1 MKRRIAL
8 TLLCIVTALL
18 QTAWPEALCVASI
31 GPNLAVIL
39 TASFALMCGSRTG
52 MLMGF
57 WTGMLIDLFSGGRV
71 GYYALIY
78 AWTGFLAGFAY
89 RIFYDDDIKTP
100 MLLIGLSD
108 LLCGLYQYIGSFL
121 LRGRIHFFFYLGRII
136 IPELIYTVILGV
148 FVYQLNYLINKKT
161 IRGYFSV

>member
-39 TASFALMCGSRTG
+39 TASFALMCGSR
-52 MLMGF
+52 
-57 WTGMLIDLFSGGRV
+57 TGMLIDLFSGGRV

>member
-31 GPNLAVIL
+31 EPNLAVIL

-57 WTGMLIDLFSGGRV
+57 WTGLWRQSWLLCADLRMDRFSGW
-71 GYYALIY
+71 L
-78 AWTGFLAGFAY
+78 
-89 RIFYDDDIKTP
+89 RIP
-100 MLLIGLSD
+100 NLL
-108 LLCGLYQYIGSFL
+108 
-121 LRGRIHFFFYLGRII
+121 
-136 IPELIYTVILGV
+136 
-148 FVYQLNYLINKKT
+148 
-161 IRGYFSV
+161 

>member
-31 GPNLAVIL
+31 EPNLAVIL

-57 WTGMLIDLFSGGRV
+57 WTGLLIDLFSGGRV

-78 AWTGFLAGFAY
+78 AWIGFLAGFAY
-89 RIFYDDDIKTP
+89 R
-100 MLLIGLSD
+100 
-108 LLCGLYQYIGSFL
+108 
-121 LRGRIHFFFYLGRII
+121 FFMM
-136 IPELIYTVILGV
+136 
-148 FVYQLNYLINKKT
+148 T
-161 IRGYFSV
+161 ISRHRCF

>member
-31 GPNLAVIL
+31 EPNLAVIL

-57 WTGMLIDLFSGGRV
+57 WTGLLIDLFSGGRV

-78 AWTGFLAGFAY
+78 AWIGFLAGFAY
-89 RIFYDDDIKTP
+89 RFFYDDDIKTP

-121 LRGRIHFFFYLGRII
+121 LRGRIHFFFYFGRII
-136 IPELIYTVILGV
+136 IPELIYTVI
-148 FVYQLNYLINKKT
+148 NKFLVHD
-161 IRGYFSV
+161 IPPLVELS

>member
-1 MKRRIAL
+1 
-8 TLLCIVTALL
+8 
-18 QTAWPEALCVASI
+18 
-31 GPNLAVIL
+31 
-39 TASFALMCGSRTG
+39 MCGSRTG

-57 WTGMLIDLFSGGRV
+57 WTGLLIDLFSGGRV

-78 AWTGFLAGFAY
+78 AWIGFLAGFAY

-121 LRGRIHFFFYLGRII
+121 LRGRIHFFFYFGRII